1 MDPVSLVDNLALDL
15 PATAAS
21 SPLRA
26 ADNLGTI
33 RRHLP
38 HLPSSYDTTPL
49 ATSVTSILAS
59 HPTNLVLSHRAVAV
73 LAHPVLCAP
82 QAPVELPIVTAM
94 ERLSMSAAFQ
104 HTAMAALQ
112 NAATASATDRDAVAL
127 AVVSAMRHHLTHSG
141 ILLRGADLI
150 AYHLNQHIAAPLTS
164 TYRVASRIVV
174 DTSTKLTSTPQGAST
189 ALLALVA
196 SARHASSLASF
207 SGRPSSTT
215 RFSRGT
221 AASNIVDQQ
230 FAAAV
235 TAAMARHPTYSPVQ
249 VLGCEV
255 IRVAAA
261 GASTVARIAAKELFS
276 AGGVSAVL
284 AALQTHPTD
293 VSVVD
298 KGLVALRSLLLGGG
312 GHGRAI
318 KPGLNVDRELVEYV
332 ARVADLAS
340 ESIAAKDRDLSSA
353 AAVLGMDVRGALMPQ
368 GGRRAI
374 GDGSRLGGFGR
385 RIIRRIRLGGKAGW
399 YDAEYDRYAEENFTE
414 KGADPIRS
422 TKGMGHGR
430 NQRVNG
436 RSSFSILQMSGNYAR
451 GGSSQEVKD
460 MFRNPAASARI
471 DGGRASRK
479 VSEGGDPGDG
489 QITLNKK
496 WRSVSGRWNQRGR
509 RGSNVSNGMDAGRAG
524 YVGAGGV
531 LPSSKRERR
540 GPLTLS
546 GSEMANLTRQPSRIF
561 GVKGEGGLMRTS
573 ASADPRTTEGRPAF
587 VSAGHED
594 FGF

>member
-1 MDPVSLVDNLALDL
+1 MDPVSLVDTLALDL

-26 ADNLGTI
+26 ADNLGTV

-59 HPTNLVLSHRAVAV
+59 YPTNLVLSHRAVAV

-82 QAPVELPIVTAM
+82 QAPVELPVVTAM
-94 ERLSMSAAFQ
+94 DRLSMSAAFQ

-112 NAATASATDRDAVAL
+112 NAATASATDRDAVVL
-127 AVVSAMRHHLTHSG
+127 AVVSAMRQHHTHSG

-150 AYHLNQHIAAPLTS
+150 AYHLNQQVASPLTS

-174 DTSTKLTSTPQGAST
+174 DTATKLTSTPRGAST

-196 SARHASSLASF
+196 AARHASSLAAF

-215 RFSRGT
+215 RFSRGST
-221 AASNIVDQQ
+221 ASIIVDQQ

-235 TAAMARHPTYSPVQ
+235 TAAMARHPTYTPVQ
-249 VLGCEV
+249 VMGCEV

-261 GASTVARIAAKELFS
+261 GASAIARMAAKELYS
-276 AGGVSAVL
+276 AGGTSAVL

-312 GHGRAI
+312 GHGRGI

-332 ARVADLAS
+332 GRVADLAS
-340 ESIAAKDRDLSSA
+340 ESIAGRDRDLSSA

-368 GGRRAI
+368 GGARGGLR
-374 GDGSRLGGFGR
+374 DGSRLGGFGR
-385 RIIRRIRLGGKAGW
+385 IIRKIRFGGKAGW
-399 YDAEYDRYAEENFTE
+399 YDAEYDRFAEENFTE

-422 TKGMGHGR
+422 TKDWTHGR
-430 NQRVNG
+430 TQRLNG
-436 RSSFSILQMSGNYAR
+436 RSSFSFLQMPGNYAR
-451 GGSSQEVKD
+451 GGSSQDVKD
-460 MFRNPAASARI
+460 MFRNPTASARI

-479 VSEGGDPGDG
+479 VSEGGEPGEG
-489 QITLNKK
+489 QISLNKK
-496 WRSVSGRWNQRGR
+496 WRSVSGRWNQKGR
-509 RGSNVSNGMDAGRAG
+509 RGSTVSNGGDGGRMG
-524 YVGAGGV
+524 FVGTGGI
-531 LPSSKRERR
+531 PSNSKRERR

-561 GVKGEGGLMRTS
+561 GPRGEGGLMRTS
-573 ASADPRTTEGRPAF
+573 ATADPRTTEGRPTF
-587 VSAGHED
+587 LSTGHDD